1 MTATNKFWKI
11 TAEAKDVP
19 AEIELTGEVCSEHPV
34 DWWTG
39 EKLEG
44 QFIALD
50 EFKEALKLVKN
61 AKNITI
67 KLNSMGGELFAGK
80 AIYDELKE
88 LKAHKT
94 VKIMGVAMSAAS
106 VIMLAGDKIV
116 ANTGDIIMIHEARCT
131 AWDSFDAEQ
140 AQRLANSLNGC
151 NKAMAELYSKKTG
164 KGVQEILNAM
174 HNETWFT
181 AQQAKDYGLI
191 DEVLEDEK
199 QVAIAASAD
208 GKKLYCA
215 GKAINL
221 EGVSIPEA
229 IKKML
234 PVHKEKQ
241 SPVAKKTTDDIK
253 TSEKGDKTKMEAAE
267 IKTVEALENAYPE
280 LVKAVRESA
289 IVEAKNT
296 ERKRIQE
303 IEEVEASFILDKEQI
318 FNAKFGDDVKDA
330 RDLAFANAQ
339 AQAKIGAAELE
350 KLKKD
355 ADNSN
360 ANKVTADGKDGMT
373 DNKLNKEQ
381 LAMASVLAELD
392 KEYC

>member
-11 TAEAKDVP
+11 TAEAKDIP
-19 AEIELTGEVCSEHPV
+19 AEIELTGEVCSEHPI

-39 EKLEG
+39 EKMEG

-50 EFKEALKLVKN
+50 EFKEALKVVKN
-61 AKNITI
+61 AKDVTI
-67 KLNSMGGELFAGK
+67 KLNSMGGDLFAGK
-80 AIYDELKE
+80 AIYDELKA

-116 ANTGDIIMIHEARCT
+116 ANTGDIIMIHEAHCT
-131 AWDSFDAEQ
+131 AYDYFDAEQ
-140 AQRLANSLNGC
+140 AQRLVNSLNGC
-151 NKAMAELYSKKTG
+151 NKAMAELYAKKTG

-191 DEVLEDEK
+191 DEVIENDK
-199 QVAIAASAD
+199 QVPIAASAD
-208 GKKLYCA
+208 GKRLYSA
-215 GKAINL
+215 GKVLNL
-221 EGVSIPEA
+221 EGGTIPDA
-229 IKKML
+229 IKKLL
-234 PVHKEKQ
+234 PVHNEKQ
-241 SPVAKKTTDDIK
+241 SPVAKTDDIK
-253 TSEKGDKTKMEAAE
+253 TEKGANEMETVK
-267 IKTVEALENAYPE
+267 IDTVEALEKAYPD
-280 LVKAVRESA
+280 LVKAVRTNA
-289 IVEAKNT
+289 TVEAAKA

-303 IEEVEASFILDKEQI
+303 IEEVESCFTLEKETI
-318 FNAKFGDDVKDA
+318 FNAKFGEDVKDA
-330 RDLAFANAQ
+330 RELAFINAQ

-381 LAMASVLAELD
+381 FAMASVLAELD

>member
-1 MTATNKFWKI
+1 MAATNKFWKI

-19 AEIELTGEVCSEHPV
+19 AEIELTGEVCSERPV

-39 EKLEG
+39 EKLDG
-44 QFIALD
+44 QFIAFD
-50 EFKEALKLVKN
+50 EFKEGLKLVKN

-67 KLNSMGGELFAGK
+67 KLNSMGGDLFAGK
-80 AIYDELKE
+80 AIYDELKA

-94 VKIMGVAMSAAS
+94 VQIMGVAMSAAS

-116 ANTGDIIMIHEARCT
+116 ANTGDIIMIHEAHCS
-131 AWDSFDAEQ
+131 AWDYFDAEQ
-140 AQRLANSLNGC
+140 AQRLVNSLNGC
-151 NKAMAELYSKKTG
+151 NKAMAELYAKKTG

-191 DEVLEDEK
+191 DEVIENET
-199 QVAIAASAD
+199 QVTIAASAD
-208 GKKLYCA
+208 GKKLYSA
-215 GKAINL
+215 GRVLNM
-221 EGVSIPEA
+221 EGGRVIPEA
-229 IKKML
+229 IKKLL
-234 PVHKEKQ
+234 PVHNEKQ
-241 SPVAKKTTDDIK
+241 SPVAKADDIN
-253 TSEKGDKTKMEAAE
+253 TSEKGAKEMETAVKIE
-267 IKTVEALENAYPE
+267 TVEALEKAYPD
-280 LVKAVRESA
+280 LVKAVRENAS
-289 IVEAKNT
+289 VEAKKS

-303 IEEVEASFILDKEQI
+303 IEEVEASFILEKEKI
-318 FNAKFGDDVKDA
+318 FDAKFGEDVKDA
-330 RDLAFANAQ
+330 RDLAFMNAQ

-381 LAMASVLAELD
+381 LAAASVIAELD